1 MKAFFHAV
9 AFLTRIPVPSLS
21 SSQKDWERSV
31 AYYPMVGLLLGV
43 LLYGASWLGDYL
55 APPTLAAVLLF
66 AFWIF
71 LTGGLHIDG
80 WMDLADGMGSNR
92 DRQRT
97 LEIMKDSRTGSM
109 GVIAVLLLFML
120 KGVSIY
126 HLMENEAF
134 LLFLLPPLAARFFL
148 VAAIWFWPYI
158 SEKGMATGLKKGL
171 SPWMVVA
178 GFLVTGGIFY
188 VVDNVAGLLVF
199 LVTIMISWLFIRMVL
214 KRLGGLTGDVYGAL
228 VEWTEMVVLVLLVMA
243 NRWWFL

>member
-9 AFLTRIPVPSLS
+9 AFLTRIPVPTLS

-31 AYYPMVGLLLGV
+31 AYYPVVGLILGILLW
-43 LLYGASWLGDYL
+43 GASWLGDYL
-55 APPTLAAVLLF
+55 APPALAAVLLF

-109 GVIAVLLLFML
+109 GVIAALLLFML

-126 HLMENEAF
+126 YLIENHEF

-158 SEKGMATGLKKGL
+158 SEKGMATGLKTGL
-171 SPWMVVA
+171 APWMLVVS
-178 GFLVTGGIFY
+178 FLVTGGIFY
-188 VVDNVAGLLVF
+188 VVKDVAGLLVLAF
-199 LVTIMISWLFIRMVL
+199 TIIISWLFIRAVL

-228 VEWTEMVVLVLLVMA
+228 VEWTEMVVVVLLVMA
-243 NRWWFL
+243 GRWSFL